1 MTVNVLI
8 NINGIIKKDELTIEL
23 IDKNKV
29 SRCFRFSKKKEYQ
42 NPCRKIIRINEKV
55 TCIKNF
61 KLE

>member
-42 NPCRKIIRINEKV
+42 NPCRKIIRINE
-55 TCIKNF
+55 
-61 KLE
+61 